1 MKNIISEITQQEKNR
16 ILEMHK
22 RATSNQYLME
32 ETISVTSE
40 PLESRYYRI
49 DFDYEPRKNTIM
61 ISGIRKNEDGT
72 AEALVSAS
80 ETPDKVSNLK
90 NKFIQSNRVQL
101 QGNTEMSNGIDQKIN
116 ELMEKLTPITVQP
129 LESRYYR
136 IDFDYE
142 PRKNTIMISGIRK
155 NEDGTGEALVSAS
168 ETPLNIA
175 KLKDKFIQ
183 SNRVQLQGNE
193 EMSNGLDQKLNE
205 LISKLK

>member
-1 MKNIISEITQQEKNR
+1 MKNIISEISQQEKNR

-101 QGNTEMSNGIDQKIN
+101 QGN
-116 ELMEKLTPITVQP
+116 
-129 LESRYYR
+129 
-136 IDFDYE
+136 
-142 PRKNTIMISGIRK
+142 
-155 NEDGTGEALVSAS
+155 
-168 ETPLNIA
+168 
-175 KLKDKFIQ
+175 
-183 SNRVQLQGNE
+183 E

>member
-40 PLESRYYRI
+40 
-49 DFDYEPRKNTIM
+49 
-61 ISGIRKNEDGT
+61 
-72 AEALVSAS
+72 
-80 ETPDKVSNLK
+80 
-90 NKFIQSNRVQL
+90 
-101 QGNTEMSNGIDQKIN
+101 
-116 ELMEKLTPITVQP
+116 P

>member
-1 MKNIISEITQQEKNR
+1 MKNIISEISQQEKNR

-116 ELMEKLTPITVQP
+116 ELMEKLTPITVQS

-136 IDFDYE
+136 IDFDYD

-168 ETPLNIA
+168 ETPINIA